1 MHGNKPTTS
10 FPPNS
15 NINGFYRPPQQFT
28 PNIANNKTFSGA
40 LNAAKSPINQP
51 EQNPNTSSQSI
62 NFLNTQKNT
71 FGYGRFS

>member
-10 FPPNS
+10 FPPNTS
-15 NINGFYRPPQQFT
+15 ANGFYRPPHQFT

-40 LNAAKSPINQP
+40 LNSVKSPINQP
-51 EQNPNTSSQSI
+51 EQNPNTSTQSI
-62 NFLNTQKNT
+62 NFLNPQKNT